1 MLKTL
6 CLALIIVV
14 WGLYSLNF
22 GVSYLSTQGAD
33 VWGQFGDF
41 MGGVLNPILS
51 FISICLLIHSVRLQ
65 LQSNQ
70 ALMHEL
76 KRQEK
81 LENYKKFEMRFFSL
95 IEAQESNFDKL
106 RIAIDD
112 APHNNELQHENTPEE
127 TSLIQYKSG
136 NAVTYIDD
144 SLSLLVN
151 GGIGKERICEWLED
165 LDVDEHFF
173 SLARRFYLPLKLI
186 NDKVEENE
194 REEQYELL
202 INLTDEK
209 LLTIIVIL
217 CSYFEWD
224 NLNYIKNSKILK
236 QANMDNYVSNY
247 LK

>member
-1 MLKTL
+1 
-6 CLALIIVV
+6 
-14 WGLYSLNF
+14 
-22 GVSYLSTQGAD
+22 
-33 VWGQFGDF
+33 
-41 MGGVLNPILS
+41 
-51 FISICLLIHSVRLQ
+51 
-65 LQSNQ
+65 
-70 ALMHEL
+70 MHEL

-151 GGIGKERICEWLED
+151 GGIEKERICEWLED